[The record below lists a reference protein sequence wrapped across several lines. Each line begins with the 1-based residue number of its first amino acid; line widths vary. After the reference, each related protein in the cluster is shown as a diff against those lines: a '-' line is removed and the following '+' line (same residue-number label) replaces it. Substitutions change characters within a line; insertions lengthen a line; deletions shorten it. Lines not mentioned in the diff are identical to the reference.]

1 MAKKDKPVR
10 VKMDTAIFEDV
21 WVSLHDADGKDSE
34 KYTMEKFMALLG
46 PRLNIPVGKL
56 NESSVRS
63 KCYNLNKK
71 ATELGYAKLAVP
83 GSGKQRKTVA
93 WGTVFGGRS
102 KAKK

>member
-1 MAKKDKPVR
+1 MAKAKKSDR

-34 KYTMEKFMALLG
+34 KYTMAKFMAVLAPKLG
-46 PRLNIPVGKL
+46 VHINKL

-71 ATELGYAKLAVP
+71 AADEGYEKLAVP
-83 GSGKQRKTVA
+83 GTGGTGGNEVEWGKVFKRRKK
-93 WGTVFGGRS
+93 S
-102 KAKK
+102 K